1 MLYYDCAVQ
10 QMWNCVITLVV
21 IVPQKIKSH
30 QTVWC
35 HEIVH
40 ENCTAYLMSFS
51 STLKNVIEWYILLK
65 MNWNVWWF
73 LISLLTLWGAIKCQ
87 VFPRT
92 LIIVSHCT
100 GKSFSEALILASINP
115 QYEKDCSLIFQVS
128 MYMKTTSSEQVVYIN
143 CFVFVLTF
151 KTIYV
156 HNMFW
161 ACSFH
166 VLTW

>member
-1 MLYYDCAVQ
+1 MWTFNEGIKRRYVVSILSSEVVSIRVSKFECDFIKFLLYYDCAVQ

-51 STLKNVIEWYILLK
+51 STLKNVVEWYILLK

-100 GKSFSEALILASINP
+100 GKSFSEALTYSCIN
-115 QYEKDCSLIFQVS
+115 
-128 MYMKTTSSEQVVYIN
+128 
-143 CFVFVLTF
+143 
-151 KTIYV
+151 
-156 HNMFW
+156 
-161 ACSFH
+161 
-166 VLTW
+166 